1 MADKLRVLQ
10 VTGSLRVGGLEN
22 VAMNIFRFCDRN
34 DYSFDYLVYG
44 DTVEPLE
51 EEVRNL
57 GGRVFHIPYPHK
69 GMTVYFREMK
79 KIMREYGPYDVVH
92 SHSLFNSGF
101 VMLAAAQMKI
111 PVRISHAHSDRRH
124 TQVRLPRKFYNFCM
138 RCLINRY
145 ATVRFACSD
154 GAGEYLYGRI
164 SEKPGNNVHIIKNG
178 INTEKF
184 RPDDEQRQRIR
195 KEFGWENNKIVLH
208 VGRLA
213 EVKNQKKIID
223 VFHHVY
229 REDSSVRLMIAGDGE
244 LKDTLQNRID
254 SLGLSSAVVLAGTRN
269 DIPALL
275 SAADA
280 YIMPSLYEGVSL
292 SLIEAQ
298 ASGLPC
304 LVSSNAAAD
313 ETRLTDCLYIL
324 ELTDSDE
331 LWGKTLLDLLTKER
345 TADAAAQVI
354 EKGYDLSEIIKN
366 ELRYYCK

>member
-22 VAMNIFRFCDRN
+22 VALNIFRFCDRN
-34 DYSFDYLVYG
+34 NYSFDYLVYG

-51 EEVRNL
+51 EEVQNL
-57 GGRVFHIPYPHK
+57 GGRVFHIPYPHN
-69 GMTVYFREMK
+69 GMMTYFREMK
-79 KIMREYGPYDVVH
+79 KIMRECGPYDVVH

-111 PVRISHAHSDRRH
+111 PVRISHAHSDRRN
-124 TQVRLPRKFYNFCM
+124 TKTKLPRKIYNSCM
-138 RCLINRY
+138 QFLINRY
-145 ATVRFACSD
+145 STVRFACSE
-154 GAGEYLYGRI
+154 GAGRYLYGSGFGEDVRL
-164 SEKPGNNVHIIKNG
+164 VKNG
-178 INTEKF
+178 IDAEKF
-184 RPDDEQRQRIR
+184 RPNKNLRQKIR
-195 KEFGWENNKIVLH
+195 KEFGFEENKIVLH

-223 VFHHVY
+223 VFHHVC
-229 REDSSVRLMIAGDGE
+229 RADPSVRLLIAGDGE
-244 LKDTLQNRID
+244 LKEALQSQID
-254 SLGLSSAVVLAGTRN
+254 ALGLDSAAILTGTRS

-298 ASGLPC
+298 VSGIPC
-304 LVSSNAAAD
+304 LVSSNAAAA
-313 ETRLTDCLYIL
+313 ETRLTDCLHIL

-331 LWGKTLLDLLTKER
+331 VWAKHLLGLLER
-345 TADAAAQVI
+345 SRVPDAAVQVI
-354 EKGYDLSEIIKN
+354 EKGYDLSDIIKN
-366 ELRYYCK
+366 VLQFYGE